1 MKKILLVLF
10 FPFFVFSQSS
20 WNMNLLGTYDYP
32 TTQGNDIWG
41 WVDANGNE
49 FALVGLRSG
58 VSCVDVT
65 NPTNPVEM
73 FFIADLNSTW
83 RDIKTWGHYAY
94 VTTEANAG
102 LLIIDLN
109 DMSGNT
115 NWHRTNFTNP
125 TTGASVSLQAL
136 IIFILMKTGL
146 RIYLVLVVPDH
157 NQMEPSF

>member
-41 WVDANGNE
+41 WVDANWNE

-73 FFIADLNSTW
+73 FFITDLNSTW
-83 RDIKTWGHYAY
+83 RDIKTWANYAY

-102 LLIIDLN
+102 LLIID
-109 DMSGNT
+109 
-115 NWHRTNFTNP
+115 
-125 TTGASVSLQAL
+125 
-136 IIFILMKTGL
+136 
-146 RIYLVLVVPDH
+146 
-157 NQMEPSF
+157 